1 MKVKLGS
8 YTTKYVG
15 TAQAEE
21 TFCENEHVTTG
32 SQITLWDTWC
42 QYSVRP
48 WEQKLQII
56 WQAISYIDG
65 SLGLVTFASNLG
77 YI

>member
-1 MKVKLGS
+1 MKVKIGS

-32 SQITLWDTWC
+32 SQITLHVNNLWGPESKS
-42 QYSVRP
+42 Y
-48 WEQKLQII
+48 KLSDKRL
-56 WQAISYIDG
+56 A
-65 SLGLVTFASNLG
+65 T
-77 YI
+77 